1 MKWIEG
7 KGYSDALM
15 KTYKNVFMQFSIWSC
30 TKGSVKYIA
39 IPFYASYV
47 IIFTVIPLMPIIGTL
62 SEASYFKEAGGYVQ
76 EETEQIEAY
85 LEPLEN
91 SIPPSEKDMLKLA
104 REQRYM

>member
-1 MKWIEG
+1 MIKHNLRDKYENFIEIKDNKLFLRRITSMKWKEG
-7 KGYSDALM
+7 KGYSDALI

-62 SEASYFKEAGGYVQ
+62 SEASYFKEAGGYV
-76 EETEQIEAY
+76 
-85 LEPLEN
+85 
-91 SIPPSEKDMLKLA
+91 
-104 REQRYM
+104 